1 MDHGVVRELGRIEP
15 GHGERHLGGEERR
28 VAEGRVS
35 RGGGGVGGSPNLKMT
50 RSQCFSIR
58 ISSLSPTWMRCFN
71 QFQDQIAS
79 SPN

>member
-35 RGGGGVGGSPNLKMT
+35 RGGGGVGG
-50 RSQCFSIR
+50 RSTQYRSG
-58 ISSLSPTWMRCFN
+58 SLGKHLAGCGGEYQERRVH
-71 QFQDQIAS
+71 
-79 SPN
+79 